1 MVRKNEDCLWR
12 IHSLTLQGRFC
23 ENRIRG
29 LLRKPERRTLE
40 FSKLLDRLQGQPRR
54 RTYRCTSSDS
64 SVECPICTEFCA
76 GRPQEIP
83 AIASTS
89 DPRGMTRSQLARMVL
104 ILGAL
109 TAFSSMSIDMY
120 LPAFPQMSRDLGVP
134 LGTVQLSIS
143 AFLFGSAAGQL
154 FYGPLADR
162 YGRRRPLLWG
172 LALYVASTL
181 GCASVHTGEGLLF
194 WRVVMAVGGGA
205 GMVISR
211 AVVRDLYDTAE
222 AARMF
227 SLLMLVMGAA
237 PILAPIAGGQLLL
250 ITGWRGIFGFLGLFG
265 MLSIAAAALGL
276 PESLPPERRVRH
288 GFARMAAVYG
298 HLLGNRRYLCYAVAL
313 GCIAGVNFS
322 YISGAPFLFI
332 ELHGVSP
339 QSFGLFFG
347 ANACGLIGASQ
358 VNRRLL
364 HRFSAQR
371 ILDVAIGVNAV
382 GSLLLTAAVFTGIG
396 GFAAQVFLLFLCL
409 STTGL
414 LYPNVTALALAPFE
428 KAAGS
433 ASALLGTVQY
443 SIGATAGAAVGL
455 LHNGSAV
462 PMTATM
468 AACGVVGW
476 CVISLGKR
484 TAIPKYTE

>member
-1 MVRKNEDCLWR
+1 MK
-12 IHSLTLQGRFC
+12 IS
-23 ENRIRG
+23 
-29 LLRKPERRTLE
+29 TLE
-40 FSKLLDRLQGQPRR
+40 
-54 RTYRCTSSDS
+54 
-64 SVECPICTEFCA
+64 
-76 GRPQEIP
+76 P
-83 AIASTS
+83 AAH
-89 DPRGMTRSQLARMVL
+89 PGGMTRSQMARMVL

-120 LPAFPQMSRDLGVP
+120 LPAFPQIARDLKVP
-134 LGTVQLSIS
+134 FGTVQLSIS

-172 LALYVASTL
+172 LALYVASTI
-181 GCASVHTGEGLLF
+181 GCASVQTGGGLLF

-250 ITGWRGIFGFLGLFG
+250 ITGWRGIFVFLGVFG
-265 MLSIAAAALGL
+265 LISIAAAAVGL
-276 PESLPPERRVRH
+276 PESLPAERRVRH
-288 GFARMAAVYG
+288 NVAEMTAVYG
-298 HLLGNRRYLCYAVAL
+298 HLLRNRRYLRYAIAL
-313 GCIAGVNFS
+313 GCVAGVNFS
-322 YISGAPFLFI
+322 YISGAPFYFI

-339 QSFGLFFG
+339 QHFGLFFG
-347 ANACGLIGASQ
+347 VNACGLIGASQ

-364 HRFSAQR
+364 RRFSARQ
-371 ILDVAIGVNAV
+371 ILNAALSVNAV
-382 GSLLLTAAVFTGIG
+382 TALLLTASGATGIG
-396 GFAAQVFLLFLCL
+396 GFPLQAALLFVCL
-409 STTGL
+409 SMTGL
-414 LYPNVTALALAPFE
+414 LYPNVTALAMAPFD

-433 ASALLGTVQY
+433 ASALLGTIQY
-443 SIGATAGAAVGL
+443 TLGASAGALVGM
-455 LHNGSAV
+455 LHNGTAV
-462 PMTATM
+462 PMTAAM

-476 CVISLGKR
+476 CAVAGVPSGLKTSPLIR
-484 TAIPKYTE
+484 ED

>member
-1 MVRKNEDCLWR
+1 M
-12 IHSLTLQGRFC
+12 
-23 ENRIRG
+23 
-29 LLRKPERRTLE
+29 
-40 FSKLLDRLQGQPRR
+40 
-54 RTYRCTSSDS
+54 
-64 SVECPICTEFCA
+64 
-76 GRPQEIP
+76 EIITTTP
-83 AIASTS
+83 AIQPA
-89 DPRGMTRSQLARMVL
+89 DMTRSQLARMVL

-109 TAFSSMSIDMY
+109 TAFSAMSIDMY
-120 LPAFPQMSRDLGVP
+120 LPAFPQIARDLGVP

-162 YGRRRPLLWG
+162 FGRRRPLLCG
-172 LALYVASTL
+172 LALYVASAV
-181 GCASVHTGEGLLF
+181 GCACVHTGEGLLF

-250 ITGWRGIFGFLGLFG
+250 ITGWRGIFGFLGVFG
-265 MLSIAAAALGL
+265 LVSLVAAAAGL
-276 PESLPPERRVRH
+276 PESLPAERRIRRN
-288 GFARMAAVYG
+288 FAEMVAIYG
-298 HLLGNRRYLCYAVAL
+298 HLLRNRRYVRYAIAL
-313 GCIAGVNFS
+313 GCVAGVNFA

-339 QSFGLFFG
+339 PHFGLFFG

-364 HRFSAQR
+364 RRFSAQR
-371 ILDVAIGVNAV
+371 ILNWALTVNVAA
-382 GSLLLTAAVFTGIG
+382 SLLLTAAGMTGVG
-396 GFAAQVFLLFLCL
+396 GFPVQVALIFICL
-409 STTGL
+409 SMTGL
-414 LYPNVTALALAPFE
+414 LYPNVTAIALAPFD

-433 ASALLGTVQY
+433 ASALLGTIQY
-443 SIGATAGAAVGL
+443 TLGASAGALVGM
-455 LHNGSAV
+455 LHNNTAV

-476 CVISLGKR
+476 CAVVGLPRYSSGR
-484 TAIPKYTE
+484 AASMP

>member
-1 MVRKNEDCLWR
+1 
-12 IHSLTLQGRFC
+12 
-23 ENRIRG
+23 
-29 LLRKPERRTLE
+29 
-40 FSKLLDRLQGQPRR
+40 
-54 RTYRCTSSDS
+54 
-64 SVECPICTEFCA
+64 
-76 GRPQEIP
+76 
-83 AIASTS
+83 
-89 DPRGMTRSQLARMVL
+89 MTRRQLARLVL

-120 LPAFPQMSRDLGVP
+120 LPAFPRIARDLGVS

-162 YGRRRPLLWG
+162 WGRRTPLLLG
-172 LALYVASTL
+172 LTLYVVSTV
-181 GCASVHTGEGLLF
+181 GCACVRTGEGLLF

-250 ITGWRGIFGFLGLFG
+250 VTGWRGIFGFLGVFG
-265 MLSIAAAALGL
+265 LASLCAAAASL
-276 PESLPPERRVRH
+276 PESLPAERRIRRSF
-288 GFARMAAVYG
+288 GDMTAVYG
-298 HLLGNRRYLCYAVAL
+298 HLLRNRHYLRYAIAL
-313 GCIAGVNFS
+313 GCVAGVNFS

-339 QSFGLFFG
+339 QQFGLFFG
-347 ANACGLIGASQ
+347 ANAFGLIGASQ
-358 VNRRLL
+358 LNRRLL
-364 HRFSAQR
+364 RRFTPQQ
-371 ILDVAIGVNAV
+371 ILKAAFTVNAAAA
-382 GSLLLTAAVFTGIG
+382 LLLTAAGLTAIG
-396 GFAAQVFLLFLCL
+396 GFPAQVALIFVCLCM
-409 STTGL
+409 TGF
-414 LYPNVTALALAPFE
+414 LYPNVTALAMAPFD

-433 ASALLGTVQY
+433 ASALLGTIQY
-443 SIGATAGAAVGL
+443 TLGATAGGAVGMF
-455 LHNGSAV
+455 HNGTAV

-468 AACGVVGW
+468 AVCGLIGWRAAVGAARAP
-476 CVISLGKR
+476 G
-484 TAIPKYTE
+484 TASSFHNTHA

>member
-1 MVRKNEDCLWR
+1 MEL
-12 IHSLTLQGRFC
+12 IAT
-23 ENRIRG
+23 
-29 LLRKPERRTLE
+29 
-40 FSKLLDRLQGQPRR
+40 
-54 RTYRCTSSDS
+54 
-64 SVECPICTEFCA
+64 A
-76 GRPQEIP
+76 P
-83 AIASTS
+83 AIRPADMS
-89 DPRGMTRSQLARMVL
+89 RSQVARMVL

-109 TAFSSMSIDMY
+109 TAFSAMSIDMY
-120 LPAFPQMSRDLGVP
+120 LPAFPQIARDLKVP

-172 LALYVASTL
+172 LALYILSTI
-181 GCASVHTGEGLLF
+181 GCALVHTGEGLLF

-237 PILAPIAGGQLLL
+237 PILAPIVGGQLLL
-250 ITGWRGIFGFLGLFG
+250 ITGWRGIFAFLGVFG
-265 MLSIAAAALGL
+265 LVSLAAAAVAL
-276 PESLPPERRVRH
+276 PESLPAERRIRH
-288 GFARMAAVYG
+288 NFAGMAAVYG
-298 HLLGNRRYLCYAVAL
+298 QLLRNRRYLRYAIAL
-313 GCIAGVNFS
+313 GCVAGVNFS

-339 QSFGLFFG
+339 QHFGLYFG

-358 VNRRLL
+358 LNRRLL
-364 HRFSAQR
+364 RRFSAQR
-371 ILDVAIGVNAV
+371 ILNAALSVNAV
-382 GSLLLTAAVFTGIG
+382 TALLLTAAGITGMG
-396 GFAAQVFLLFLCL
+396 GFPAQVILIFICLC
-409 STTGL
+409 TTGL
-414 LYPNVTALALAPFE
+414 LYPNVTALAMAPFD

-433 ASALLGTVQY
+433 ASALLGTIQY
-443 SIGATAGAAVGL
+443 TLGASAGALVGL
-455 LHNGSAV
+455 FHNGTAV

-476 CVISLGKR
+476 CAVAGLSR
-484 TAIPKYTE
+484 SSENFRQ